1 VGAGGR
7 TSVARLANV
16 ESSIGGIRTT
26 GTGIATVT
34 GAGRAGRATGE
45 ESGGG
50 PATEAGRLGTETCTL
65 GTETGRLGTE
75 TCTLGT
81 DPGTETGTAG
91 VET

>member
-1 VGAGGR
+1 M
-7 TSVARLANV
+7 
-16 ESSIGGIRTT
+16 
-26 GTGIATVT
+26 VT
-34 GAGRAGRATGE
+34 G
-45 ESGGG
+45 
-50 PATEAGRLGTETCTL
+50 TEAGRLGTETCTL